1 MINLVKLERICG
13 APGIS
18 SFEQEIGRIL
28 EEEYTSLGFACEKDR
43 LGSVVADNR

>member
-1 MINLVKLERICG
+1 MTGMVDLEKLERICG

-28 EEEYTSLGFACEKDR
+28 EEEYRELGLICQKEIGRAH
-43 LGSVVADNR
+43 V